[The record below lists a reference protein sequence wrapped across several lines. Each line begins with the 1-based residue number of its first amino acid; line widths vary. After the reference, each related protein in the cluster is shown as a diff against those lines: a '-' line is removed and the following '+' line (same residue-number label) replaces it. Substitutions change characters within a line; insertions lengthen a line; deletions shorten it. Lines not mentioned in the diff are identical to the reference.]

1 VTPVAELMKE
11 FGISPKVRLPEDKA
25 PATNPERIALLKFFD
40 CFAKAQPDGLKAAL
54 AAEDAAVLAAMTKGD
69 GFAKACAPVS
79 RIDLNTGSNGG
90 KSYVMAVYRAGGKV
104 EAQLWSFQVEGEDR
118 TIAKQAFASYV
129 QPVDV
134 MGKISG
140 SNLIADW
147 IKLVDAE
154 KALANEPD
162 QALKPTARV
171 QETEKDAGDGG
182 GSEEPS
188 GPIGAPPM
196 RNKPPPGGIEPPGRR
211 PGK

>member
-1 VTPVAELMKE
+1 
-11 FGISPKVRLPEDKA
+11 
-25 PATNPERIALLKFFD
+25 
-40 CFAKAQPDGLKAAL
+40 
-54 AAEDAAVLAAMTKGD
+54 
-69 GFAKACAPVS
+69 
-79 RIDLNTGSNGG
+79 
-90 KSYVMAVYRAGGKV
+90 
-104 EAQLWSFQVEGEDR
+104 
-118 TIAKQAFASYV
+118 
-129 QPVDV
+129 